1 MESAEEGDEAGAEII
16 EFAPVGEM
24 PAGAIADDGAPPPP
38 DIVTI
43 GEVSMPADL
52 FAVLVEEAGGHLA
65 ALDHGISLMQ
75 FDPRQLPSAEMVRA
89 SHTLCGI
96 HRAGGFPLIALTA
109 QALERC
115 LLALQPLSAPL
126 PTEALPALAD
136 AVGGLREF
144 LGRVKEKRSFNATD
158 VAIAA
163 EIQQELETVRQTAAT
178 LPAVA
183 EAVGLE
189 RADAETAPATV
200 AIAEPA
206 VVDVAEPVWRAAVVD
221 VSEVEAEERVEP
233 VASEIS
239 APEPVIEAVAESVV
253 GPVAAEVDLPAIA
266 EAQAPTAA
274 EALPAPEGVQA
285 TILPARPA
293 APAIEPV
300 RREIPQDPL
309 ADIRDDVDTQ
319 VLPIFLEEA
328 AELYPQAGE
337 RVRAWRRAPGDDAR
351 ARQLRRTL
359 HTFKGS
365 ARMAGAMRLGELV
378 HLMESRLD
386 VDGAPV
392 PGSAELFEALDGDL
406 DHIAF
411 VLDALREGKTNVA
424 LSWTTDRDD
433 AGTAAEP
440 GRAAVSEV
448 STTPPG
454 ERTVVVSLSTPDNAT
469 AHAATDDVDVD
480 ARSMLRV
487 RADIIDRLVNEAGEV
502 AIARARIE
510 SELRALKANLLELT
524 GSVIRLRTQVREIE
538 IQAESQIQSRLMQ
551 VGEGQEGFDP
561 LEFDRY
567 TRFQELARSL
577 GEGVNDV
584 STVQQ
589 SLLKNLDV
597 ADAALIVQGRLA
609 RDVQQQ
615 LFSIRTVP
623 FGSLSERLYRIL
635 RGTARELGKR
645 ANLEIQGGQ
654 TELDRAVLEKL
665 VGPLEHL
672 LRNALDHGIEP
683 GAQRTKAGKSE
694 TGEITLT
701 VRQVANEIA
710 IELADDGAG
719 LNLEGVRAKAV
730 AQGRIAADAQ
740 PTDAQLIE
748 CIFEPGFSTASKVTQ
763 VSGRGI
769 GMDVV
774 RSDITALGGRVEVS
788 TRVGHG
794 TTFLLY
800 LPLTLAV
807 AQAVMVRAGGRL
819 WALPAPMVE
828 QVQHVKADVLVNMY
842 VQRRVENQGVSYP
855 FHYLPRLL
863 GDPHQIPESTRSNP
877 VLLLRSGQSVAA
889 IHVDEMIGNQEVV
902 VKNIGPQLARVSGIA
917 GATVLGNGE
926 VVLIINPVQI
936 AQRADVPEFDPNAE
950 CVAPEVPK
958 MAVVQAGKPLVMI
971 VDDSLTVRR
980 ITSRL
985 LSREG
990 FDVLTAR
997 DGIDALELLENE
1009 PETPSVILL
1018 DIEMPRMDGFEFTKT
1033 IKANPK
1039 YASIPI
1045 VMITSRTAEKHRN
1058 LAKDL
1063 GVDLYLGKPFQE
1075 EELLRHLRDM
1085 LALTA

>member
-1 MESAEEGDEAGAEII
+1 
-16 EFAPVGEM
+16 
-24 PAGAIADDGAPPPP
+24 
-38 DIVTI
+38 
-43 GEVSMPADL
+43 
-52 FAVLVEEAGGHLA
+52 
-65 ALDHGISLMQ
+65 
-75 FDPRQLPSAEMVRA
+75 
-89 SHTLCGI
+89 
-96 HRAGGFPLIALTA
+96 
-109 QALERC
+109 
-115 LLALQPLSAPL
+115 
-126 PTEALPALAD
+126 
-136 AVGGLREF
+136 
-144 LGRVKEKRSFNATD
+144 
-158 VAIAA
+158 
-163 EIQQELETVRQTAAT
+163 
-178 LPAVA
+178 
-183 EAVGLE
+183 
-189 RADAETAPATV
+189 
-200 AIAEPA
+200 
-206 VVDVAEPVWRAAVVD
+206 
-221 VSEVEAEERVEP
+221 
-233 VASEIS
+233 
-239 APEPVIEAVAESVV
+239 
-253 GPVAAEVDLPAIA
+253 
-266 EAQAPTAA
+266 
-274 EALPAPEGVQA
+274 
-285 TILPARPA
+285 
-293 APAIEPV
+293 
-300 RREIPQDPL
+300 
-309 ADIRDDVDTQ
+309 
-319 VLPIFLEEA
+319 
-328 AELYPQAGE
+328 
-337 RVRAWRRAPGDDAR
+337 
-351 ARQLRRTL
+351 
-359 HTFKGS
+359 
-365 ARMAGAMRLGELV
+365 
-378 HLMESRLD
+378 
-386 VDGAPV
+386 
-392 PGSAELFEALDGDL
+392 
-406 DHIAF
+406 
-411 VLDALREGKTNVA
+411 
-424 LSWTTDRDD
+424 
-433 AGTAAEP
+433 
-440 GRAAVSEV
+440 
-448 STTPPG
+448 
-454 ERTVVVSLSTPDNAT
+454 
-469 AHAATDDVDVD
+469 
-480 ARSMLRV
+480 MLRV

-551 VGEGQEGFDP
+551 VGEGQEAFDP

-597 ADAALIVQGRLA
+597 ADAALSMQGRLA

-615 LFSIRTVP
+615 LFSIRTVA
-623 FGSLSERLYRIL
+623 FASLSERLYRIL

-645 ANLEIQGGQ
+645 ANLEIRGGQ

-672 LRNALDHGIEP
+672 LRNALDHGIENR
-683 GAQRTKAGKSE
+683 AQRTKVGKSE

-701 VRQVANEIA
+701 VRQIANEIA

-740 PTDAQLIE
+740 PTDSQLIE
-748 CIFEPGFSTASKVTQ
+748 CIFEPGFSTAARVTQ

-774 RSDITALGGRVEVS
+774 RSDIMALGGRVEVT
-788 TRVGHG
+788 TRAGHG

-828 QVQHVKADVLVNMY
+828 QVQHVKADVLVDFY
-842 VQRRVENQGVSYP
+842 VQRRVENQGVYYP

-863 GDPHQIPESTRSNP
+863 GDSHQMPESTRNNP
-877 VLLLRSGQSVAA
+877 VLLLRSGQHVAA

-936 AQRADVPEFDPNAE
+936 AQRADVPEFDPNVE
-950 CVAPEVPK
+950 RVAPEVPK

-985 LSREG
+985 LAREG
-990 FDVLTAR
+990 FDVLTAK
-997 DGIDALELLENE
+997 DGVDALELLQTEM
-1009 PETPSVILL
+1009 PDVILL
-1018 DIEMPRMDGFEFTKT
+1018 DIEMPRMDGFEFTRT
-1033 IKANPK
+1033 IKANPQH
-1039 YASIPI
+1039 ARIPI

-1058 LAKDL
+1058 MAKDL

-1075 EELLRHLRDM
+1075 EELLRHLREM
-1085 LALTA
+1085 LALIP